1 MSIQFEVVETVQA
14 SPMQVFLAL
23 TDLDVAA
30 AWMPGLVRIESL
42 GPGPGAVGGGWRETR
57 RMFGREATEE
67 FQVTAVDRPHRLELR
82 VDGSKGSSGR
92 GEYFFTYRLE
102 PRDGAATDV
111 RLTGEI
117 RGLTGVA
124 GVVGRLF
131 SGTYRNSCARD
142 LAALKRHLEAVRV

>member
-1 MSIQFEVVETVQA
+1 VSIQFEVVETVQA
-14 SPMQVFLAL
+14 PLMQVFLAL
-23 TDLDVAA
+23 TDLDGAG
-30 AWMPGLVRIESL
+30 AWMPGLVRMESL
-42 GPGPGAVGGGWRETR
+42 GPGPGVVGGGWRETR

-67 FQVTAVDRPHRLELR
+67 FQVTAVERPHRLELR
-82 VDGSKGSSGR
+82 VDGSRGSSGR
-92 GEYFFTYRLE
+92 GEYLFTYRLD
-102 PRDGAATDV
+102 PRDDGATVV

-131 SGTYRNSCARD
+131 AGTYRKSCAKD

>member
-1 MSIQFEVVETVQA
+1 
-14 SPMQVFLAL
+14 
-23 TDLDVAA
+23 
-30 AWMPGLVRIESL
+30 
-42 GPGPGAVGGGWRETR
+42 
-57 RMFGREATEE
+57 MFGREATEE

-92 GEYFFTYRLE
+92 GEYLFTYRLE
-102 PRDGAATDV
+102 PSDGAATDV

-131 SGTYRNSCARD
+131 SGTYRKSCAKD

>member
-1 MSIQFEVVETVQA
+1 MPIQFEIVETVQA

-23 TDLDVAA
+23 TDLDGAA
-30 AWMPGLVRIESL
+30 AWMPGLVRMESL
-42 GPGPGAVGGGWRETR
+42 GPGPGVVGGGWRETR
-57 RMFGREATEE
+57 RMLGREATEE

-92 GEYFFTYRLE
+92 GEYLFTYRLE
-102 PRDGAATDV
+102 PRDSAATDV

-131 SGTYRNSCARD
+131 SGTYRKSCAKD